1 MGKIIGSNYGMGH
14 LAVGVASWRLLPF
27 SKYPTRLSIEV
38 LYDGAFSIPI
48 YLKKKKS
55 AKLNAKCKANTG
67 AEAWGKQKKKVS
79 MGLRDGAFAV
89 TAWWFHRRSVYGV
102 KGRELVILQWSG
114 GVLWFCRKVTEAEEW
129 IHTTIF
135 FPGIPSYCKN
145 NTDLV
150 FMP

>member
-14 LAVGVASWRLLPF
+14 LAVGVASWTGWLLPF

-55 AKLNAKCKANTG
+55 AKLNAKCKANNTG

-114 GVLWFCRKVTEAEEW
+114 GVCCDSVEK
-129 IHTTIF
+129 
-135 FPGIPSYCKN
+135 
-145 NTDLV
+145 
-150 FMP
+150 